1 MRNKLL
7 ISFFIFISL
16 NTFSQIDEN
25 FKAGVEVIASNKIVA
40 YKNPSSILF
49 VFEGYTDGMNNLL
62 DLKKRIEKRFKKS
75 LKKEFHS
82 FKIGFN
88 YNLKHSDSSK
98 TDLKSIPLKEFDPA
112 QFETLCYISLSNF
125 QIKNDNPPIVFER
138 NYKPYK
144 INYHLNIELKERE
157 TEKTNLNLKLNVCAF
172 KTILTQNKNS
182 AKLIYE
188 HIMEK

>member
-25 FKAGVEVIASNKIVA
+25 FKAGVEVIASNKIAA

-49 VFEGYTDGMNNLL
+49 VFE
-62 DLKKRIEKRFKKS
+62 
-75 LKKEFHS
+75 
-82 FKIGFN
+82 GFN